1 MKWTESNF
9 CCEFGGK
16 EGSFVV
22 KLDQTENRASR
33 SILTERSN
41 FQTGKQ
47 RFLREACLGK
57 SLFLTERQGFLI
69 EGNFRGIPDRKKIFH
84 RIKGDF

>member
-22 KLDQTENRASR
+22 KLDQTENGASR
-33 SILTERSN
+33 LFSQKEAI
-41 FQTGKQ
+41 FKQ
-47 RFLREACLGK
+47 
-57 SLFLTERQGFLI
+57 
-69 EGNFRGIPDRKKIFH
+69 GN
-84 RIKGDF
+84 GDS

>member
-22 KLDQTENRASR
+22 KLDQTENGAS
-33 SILTERSN
+33 SYSH
-41 FQTGKQ
+41 
-47 RFLREACLGK
+47 
-57 SLFLTERQGFLI
+57 
-69 EGNFRGIPDRKKIFH
+69 RKKQFSNREMEIPEGSLSGKKS
-84 RIKGDF
+84 ISD